1 MQNLNSI
8 QVLQVLA
15 PRLDH
20 FLKPK
25 LLFLLFFRIVCTHM
39 KNHIYFKFS
48 GIEVAMV
55 SPAYSRFLHGF
66 SSVGHATSILKWQ
79 NEKGSLTQNVSW
91 IFFIT
96 QSQHT
101 HAHTHTHTFTR
112 ILAPTNMPR
121 SRLLF

>member
-25 LLFLLFFRIVCTHM
+25 LLLIFIIFQDCLHPHE
-39 KNHIYFKFS
+39 KPS

>member
-1 MQNLNSI
+1 
-8 QVLQVLA
+8 
-15 PRLDH
+15 
-20 FLKPK
+20 
-25 LLFLLFFRIVCTHM
+25 M

-66 SSVGHATSILKWQ
+66 SSLGHATSILKWQ

-101 HAHTHTHTFTR
+101 HAHTHTHSPAFWHLRICPEADFCFSFRSTPTHTHRQTIFSGTPHISHKVVTFYD
-112 ILAPTNMPR
+112 PR
-121 SRLLF
+121 PHTYS